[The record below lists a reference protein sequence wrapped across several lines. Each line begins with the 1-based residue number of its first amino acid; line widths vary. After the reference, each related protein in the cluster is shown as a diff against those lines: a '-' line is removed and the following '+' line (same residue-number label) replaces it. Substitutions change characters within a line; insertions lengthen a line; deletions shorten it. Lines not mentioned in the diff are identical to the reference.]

1 MAQKACE
8 NLHNVVVL
16 RTGEYFASEN
26 TFSAYFNGNNADVD
40 PYEDIEIFSQSIAPI
55 LGIKKRFFGTEKSG
69 SVTFEFNEICQK
81 ELKKY
86 GVETIIVPRK
96 TANDEHISAS
106 NVRKILKE
114 KEYSKL
120 ESLVPPY
127 TREILVLLQN

>member
-1 MAQKACE
+1 MKNIFAKHK
-8 NLHNVVVL
+8 NLKKK
-16 RTGEYFASEN
+16 YFISKK
-26 TFSAYFNGNNADVD
+26 
-40 PYEDIEIFSQSIAPI
+40 
-55 LGIKKRFFGTEKSG
+55 GIKKRFFGTEKSG

-86 GVETIIVPRK
+86 GIETIIVPRK